1 MLLPT
6 YPNTAEAKN
15 EEGDL
20 PLHQPCEKDS
30 LDVIKALLIP
40 AKGLSKYKTTKG
52 SSNFTL
58 NAIMLIQIC
67 RKKISF
73 HIMKM
78 LVMTATD
85 IYGRVAL
92 DHVRCGKSEEICSL
106 LPPQVL

>member
-20 PLHQPCEKDS
+20 PLHKACEKDS

-52 SSNFTL
+52 NNFTL
-58 NAIMLIQIC
+58 NAIMLIHIC
-67 RKKISF
+67 RKKSVSI
-73 HIMKM
+73 
-78 LVMTATD
+78 
-85 IYGRVAL
+85 
-92 DHVRCGKSEEICSL
+92 
-106 LPPQVL
+106 